1 MRYVRPVSQ
10 FGLIARGVVFIQ
22 IALLLMIS
30 GSKYKAMDPPGMKE
44 ALDALQNLPAGG
56 LILMVM
62 ALGMIAF
69 SVYSFSEAAW
79 RKINMD
85 VPGVSSSRK

>member
-1 MRYVRPVSQ
+1 
-10 FGLIARGVVFIQ
+10 
-22 IALLLMIS
+22 
-30 GSKYKAMDPPGMKE
+30 
-44 ALDALQNLPAGG
+44 
-56 LILMVM
+56 M

-85 VPGVSSSRK
+85 VPGVSSS